1 MEIRGIGAIVTGASR
16 GLGAAVA
23 QELARGG
30 ARVALVA
37 RGREALEEV
46 AGRIRAAGGEAHV
59 LPYDVGEKEAIHR
72 IAGAAAALVGPVD
85 LLVNAAGTLGPVP
98 LAPLLDTAC
107 EDLSRALEVNLL
119 GPFRLTKAIAGSMT
133 VRGRGLVVNVTSDA
147 ATVAYPR
154 WGAYGASKAALDH
167 LTRIW
172 AAELEASGVRFLLFD
187 PGEMDTRMHAEAV
200 PDADRTALARPED
213 LSRALVAAIRASGS
227 ETPVAP
233 LALAGVEVA
242 S

>member
-16 GLGAAVA
+16 GLGSAVA
-23 QELARGG
+23 EELARGG

-37 RGREALEEV
+37 RGRDALAEV
-46 AGRIRAAGGEAHV
+46 AGRIRSAGGEAHV

-72 IAGAAAALVGPVD
+72 IAGVAGALVGPVD

-119 GPFRLTKAIAGSMT
+119 GPFRLTKAIAGSMA

-147 ATVAYPR
+147 ATVAYPL
-154 WGAYGASKAALDH
+154 WGAYGVSKAGLDQ

-172 AAELEASGVRFLLFD
+172 AAELEPNGVRFVLFD
-187 PGEMDTRMHAEAV
+187 PGEMDTLMHAEAM
-200 PDADRTALARPED
+200 PDADRSTLARPED
-213 LSRALVAAIRASGS
+213 RARALVAAILESGT
-227 ETPVAP
+227 ETPVAS
-233 LALAGVEVA
+233 LALAGVGAA

>member
-23 QELARGG
+23 RELARGG

-46 AGRIRAAGGEAHV
+46 AGGIRAAGGEAHA

-72 IAGAAAALVGPVD
+72 IAGVAAALVGPVD

-98 LAPLLDTAC
+98 LAPLLDTSC

-119 GPFRLTKAIAGSMT
+119 GPFRLTKAIAGSMS

-147 ATVAYPR
+147 ATVAYPL
-154 WGAYGASKAALDH
+154 WGAYGASKAALDQ

-172 AAELEASGVRFLLFD
+172 AAELEPSGVRFLLFD
-187 PGEMDTRMHAEAV
+187 PGEMDTLMHAEAM
-200 PDADRTALARPED
+200 PDADRSTLAGPEERA
-213 LSRALVAAIRASGS
+213 RALVAVIRESGS
-227 ETPVAP
+227 GAPVAP
-233 LALAGVEVA
+233 LATSGVA